1 MLSSSDENKE
11 AQNGGDNQTWQEKL
25 ELLFGTDTLILE
37 KNCCKKCT
45 KFSFLNIS
53 IFLNIKKEKQILL

>member
-25 ELLFGTDTLILE
+25 ELLFGTDTFILE
-37 KNCCKKCT
+37 KIVVRNVQNSL
-45 KFSFLNIS
+45 F
-53 IFLNIKKEKQILL
+53 